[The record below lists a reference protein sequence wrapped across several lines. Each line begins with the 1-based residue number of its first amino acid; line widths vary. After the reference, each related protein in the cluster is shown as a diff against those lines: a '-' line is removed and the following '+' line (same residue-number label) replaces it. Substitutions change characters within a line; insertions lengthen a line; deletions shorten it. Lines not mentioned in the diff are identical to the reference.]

1 MGFEGSY
8 LWSLRQVVGNQLL
21 LSPGAQVLLIDQH
34 GLIYLQRR
42 KDMGIWEIPAGACE
56 MGSSFASTAV
66 TEVFEE
72 TGLTIAASDL
82 VAFACLSDPAIHIV
96 EYPNGDRTHGFA
108 VCFEARGWSG
118 SVEIDPAEVT
128 EYGFFSLDELPS
140 PLHPPTQVAL
150 DLYRRFRATGAFQ
163 VS

>member
-1 MGFEGSY
+1 MGYEGSY

-66 TEVFEE
+66 TEVLEE

-96 EYPNGDRTHGFA
+96 E
-108 VCFEARGWSG
+108 
-118 SVEIDPAEVT
+118 
-128 EYGFFSLDELPS
+128 
-140 PLHPPTQVAL
+140 
-150 DLYRRFRATGAFQ
+150 
-163 VS
+163 